1 MPPSPGCSVE
11 RKLKAVQVQCATQ
24 NSIPFLTVG
33 SGHGAIES
41 LAKLQNG
48 IQIWT
53 APMNS
58 VTIASDGQS
67 ATIGPGALSKQ
78 VTDTLY
84 AQQKWTGKFRLA
96 VVLNGFPLS

>member
-1 MPPSPGCSVE
+1 MG
-11 RKLKAVQVQCATQ
+11 RKLNAAQVQYATQ

-33 SGHGAIES
+33 GSGHGVIES

-53 APMNS
+53 ASMNS

-78 VTDTLY
+78 VTDALY

-96 VVLNGFPLS
+96 VVPDGSLLS